1 MISLKYFHTPEI
13 FRDIKSLKNSTRGY
27 HLLKKTN
34 NLSLVPKIN
43 QILCK
48 TEFKKYKNYTNYF
61 FFGKAK
67 IDIELSLRQYLMTI
81 LVNYNF
87 NKNLLASIGR
97 GDRKMNYP
105 LPKMWRNELLKNNF
119 KINNISGLF
128 TWNLF
133 LFKILFYGLF
143 NNLKRLLICIIGLF
157 NNSISDTEGGI
168 YFDRLTK
175 NNLPSKN
182 KKKGKHN
189 IVDWYHNNISKN
201 KKNIYYHNVPNASNL
216 KIGNSL
222 LKKTS
227 DNIQPPGN
235 LFSILI
241 FFIWFILAFFQ
252 SIIKFLNGNFVHMI
266 FYDQASMAFLARNQ
280 KKHQIHKK
288 YLLPQQYS
296 WFKPLW
302 TYQVESKG
310 SEVYLYFYGV
320 NPVVPRFKNHSGINQ
335 FYWELSNWKNY
346 YVWNVSMKN
355 FLRNRNPSNNPNIEV
370 VGPVY
375 YESDNTNYVP
385 YNGKTI
391 ALFDIEP
398 KRRLY
403 YNLLGLENEYY
414 NFKVNKDFIDDILKF
429 ANEHGYMVLHKRKR
443 KTGNWYRDLAYVK
456 YTSRLKE
463 RINYISVDPDV
474 SAYTII
480 KDCTLTVSMPFTSP
494 SVYAR
499 HIGKP
504 SIFYDPT
511 RKILKDSDNAHN
523 VKVVSGKNELRT
535 FFNN

>member
-241 FFIWFILAFFQ
+241 FFYLVYFSFF
-252 SIIKFLNGNFVHMI
+252 
-266 FYDQASMAFLARNQ
+266 
-280 KKHQIHKK
+280 
-288 YLLPQQYS
+288 
-296 WFKPLW
+296 
-302 TYQVESKG
+302 
-310 SEVYLYFYGV
+310 
-320 NPVVPRFKNHSGINQ
+320 
-335 FYWELSNWKNY
+335 
-346 YVWNVSMKN
+346 
-355 FLRNRNPSNNPNIEV
+355 
-370 VGPVY
+370 
-375 YESDNTNYVP
+375 
-385 YNGKTI
+385 
-391 ALFDIEP
+391 
-398 KRRLY
+398 
-403 YNLLGLENEYY
+403 
-414 NFKVNKDFIDDILKF
+414 
-429 ANEHGYMVLHKRKR
+429 
-443 KTGNWYRDLAYVK
+443 
-456 YTSRLKE
+456 
-463 RINYISVDPDV
+463 SVD
-474 SAYTII
+474 
-480 KDCTLTVSMPFTSP
+480 
-494 SVYAR
+494 
-499 HIGKP
+499 
-504 SIFYDPT
+504 
-511 RKILKDSDNAHN
+511 N
-523 VKVVSGKNELRT
+523 
-535 FFNN
+535 